1 MSTELDKELSRLTR
15 IDRVHKLFVDKFG
28 SSFEQ
33 AEAAAKGYHDKFSW
47 NGVNLEFRGK
57 LASDDDAGVREY
69 FESKHLGF
77 LFSDRVKG
85 GKLPD
90 VDRDL
95 LAAAKAGNLTAKS
108 KLFVSIGKDQKRLD
122 LLLAGASGE
131 ADAQG
136 TKDEPAPKLNGRSNP
151 WSKASWNVSAQGKL
165 IREIGLQAASS
176 IAKSAGSFVGATK
189 PAA

>member
-1 MSTELDKELSRLTR
+1 MSTELDKELNKLTR

-33 AEAAAKGYHDKFSW
+33 AETAAKGYHDKFSW

-77 LFSDRVKG
+77 LLSDRVKG
-85 GKLPD
+85 GKPPD

-136 TKDEPAPKLNGRSNP
+136 TPAPKLNGRSNP

-176 IAKSAGSFVGATK
+176 IAKSARSFVGATK